1 MMRFCNLGRVGEPC
15 GCAGC
20 RASRSSK
27 YAPLEFQL
35 VQKATSMLRMYCACA
50 FTHAALVAAGPL
62 ARRTALAVAGVALD
76 GSIAFAR
83 WAVLHLV

>member
-1 MMRFCNLGRVGEPC
+1 MRCVREGAC

-20 RASRSSK
+20 RARRFEQVRTS
-27 YAPLEFQL
+27 EFQL
-35 VQKATSMLRMYCACA
+35 VYRTSSMLRMYRASA

-62 ARRTALAVAGVALD
+62 ARWAALAVAGVALC

-83 WAVLHLV
+83 RAVLHGA